1 MTNYESSI
9 ITSHVWCILTSPGM
23 AANPGVISIS
33 RKNTDHKRE
42 EVGNFFKVFFNNR
55 N

>member
-1 MTNYESSI
+1 
-9 ITSHVWCILTSPGM
+9 M

-42 EVGNFFKVFFNNR
+42 EVGNFFKVFFLITETNGGGVFF
-55 N
+55 